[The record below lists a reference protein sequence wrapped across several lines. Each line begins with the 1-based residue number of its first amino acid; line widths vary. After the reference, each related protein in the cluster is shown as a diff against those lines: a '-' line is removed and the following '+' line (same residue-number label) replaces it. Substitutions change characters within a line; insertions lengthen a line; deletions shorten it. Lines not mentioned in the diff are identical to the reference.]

1 MLGEKTLDLTLVQWT
16 ASHILPHLC
25 IALYCTATVGDFSRK
40 KHRLPAWSLQNY
52 VFIYTK
58 ILIEELEIVS
68 LVLCVFVKL
77 DTVPKDTSPAEQANA
92 DCWVSS
98 LLEGRLDSVTAVQ
111 SLHYSSLEGMWY
123 CLAACDCRE

>member
-1 MLGEKTLDLTLVQWT
+1 MLGEKTLDLSPDPSAVDTGQLPIY
-16 ASHILPHLC
+16 SHICALHCIVLPLWG
-25 IALYCTATVGDFSRK
+25 IFRK
-40 KHRLPAWSLQNY
+40 KKNNAWSLQNY

-77 DTVPKDTSPAEQANA
+77 DTVPKDTSRAEQANA

-123 CLAACDCRE
+123 CLVA

>member
-1 MLGEKTLDLTLVQWT
+1 M
-16 ASHILPHLC
+16 LC
-25 IALYCTATVGDFSRK
+25 IVLPLKGISPGK
-40 KHRLPAWSLQNY
+40 KHRLVFVL

>member
-1 MLGEKTLDLTLVQWT
+1 MLGEKTLVQWT

-25 IALYCTATVGDFSRK
+25 IALYCTATVGDFSEK
-40 KHRLPAWSLQNY
+40 NNAWSLQNY

-68 LVLCVFVKL
+68 LVLCVFVKP
-77 DTVPKDTSPAEQANA
+77 DTVPKDTVSRAEQASA

-98 LLEGRLDSVTAVQ
+98 LL
-111 SLHYSSLEGMWY
+111 
-123 CLAACDCRE
+123 

>member
-1 MLGEKTLDLTLVQWT
+1 MVLIVNVRRENLGPDHSAVDSFPYTPTFVHCT
-16 ASHILPHLC
+16 V
-25 IALYCTATVGDFSRK
+25 LYCHCGGFFGK
-40 KHRLPAWSLQNY
+40 KNNAWSLQNY

-68 LVLCVFVKL
+68 LVLCVFVKP
-77 DTVPKDTSPAEQANA
+77 DTVPKDTSRAEQANA

-111 SLHYSSLEGMWY
+111 SLHYSSLEGM
-123 CLAACDCRE
+123 

>member
-1 MLGEKTLDLTLVQWT
+1 MDLSPDPSAVDTGQLPIY
-16 ASHILPHLC
+16 SHICALHCIVLPLWG
-25 IALYCTATVGDFSRK
+25 IFPGK

-68 LVLCVFVKL
+68 LVLCVFVKS
-77 DTVPKDTSPAEQANA
+77 DTVPKDTVSRAEQANA

-98 LLEGRLDSVTAVQ
+98 LLEGWLDSVTAVQ
-111 SLHYSSLEGMWY
+111 SLHYSSLEGM
-123 CLAACDCRE
+123 

>member
-1 MLGEKTLDLTLVQWT
+1 MLEEKTLDLTIVQWT

-25 IALYCTATVGDFSRK
+25 IALYCTATVGDFSEK
-40 KHRLPAWSLQNY
+40 NNAWSLQNY